1 MKILKGKRKKKKWDW
16 LLDLFDLLEVL
27 GQILWWMVR
36 GAIRFIGKFLN
47 KSISMGGILL
57 KIDDALF

>member
-1 MKILKGKRKKKKWDW
+1 VKILKGKRKKKKWDW